1 MKIQNPFRRLTVFE
15 WILWTASLAGV
26 TASFLLSSGD
36 VLSLIAPLIG
46 VTALVFV
53 AKGMVLGQ
61 VLTVV
66 FAVFYGIV
74 SFHQQYYG
82 EMITYLGMSAPIAVF
97 SVVSWLR
104 HPYKDSAEV
113 EVHRMSARECGI
125 MALLAITV
133 TAAFYFIL
141 KALGNASLAVSTLS
155 VTTSFVAAYLSFK
168 RSPFYAVAYAANDTV
183 LITLWII
190 ASVQDFSYFPMVI
203 CFSIFFV
210 QDAYGFFNWLR
221 MQRRQKNKI

>member
-1 MKIQNPFRRLTVFE
+1 MKIQNPFGRLTVFE
-15 WILWTASLAGV
+15 WILWTVSLAGV

-36 VLSLIAPLIG
+36 VLSLIASLIG
-46 VTALVFV
+46 VTALIFV

-61 VLTVV
+61 VLTVI

-113 EVHRMSARECGI
+113 EVHRMSVKECGI
-125 MALLAITV
+125 MALLAIAV

-210 QDAYGFFNWLR
+210 QDAYGFFSWLR
-221 MQRRQKNKI
+221 MQRRQKLS